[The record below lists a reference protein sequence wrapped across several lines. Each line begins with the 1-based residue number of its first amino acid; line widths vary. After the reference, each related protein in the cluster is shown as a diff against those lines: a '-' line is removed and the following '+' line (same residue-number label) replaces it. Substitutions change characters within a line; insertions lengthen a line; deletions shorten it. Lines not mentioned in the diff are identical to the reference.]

1 MSTNCFA
8 AGKKANS
15 TGVKTTYN
23 MGKTPN
29 VSGVKVT
36 KAAGQSTGLSR
47 TGDSSGA
54 PAMGK
59 GKK

>member
-1 MSTNCFA
+1 MSTNCFH

-15 TGVKTTYN
+15 TGVKTNYN
-23 MGKTPN
+23 MGKKPN
-29 VSGVKVT
+29 VTGVNVT
-36 KAAGQSTGLSR
+36 RSAGLSTGLSR
-47 TGDSSGA
+47 HGAPEGA

>member
-1 MSTNCFA
+1 MSTNCFH

-15 TGVKTTYN
+15 TGVKTNYN
-23 MGKTPN
+23 MGKKPN
-29 VSGVKVT
+29 VTGVNVSYS
-36 KAAGQSTGLSR
+36 AGQSSGLKRDGASE
-47 TGDSSGA
+47 GA